1 MPLES
6 KQMAKSANEDI
17 GFELDSGYCY
27 LVKEERPQLSYEL
40 FERLTANSEGLF
52 ITRIYPSKLEEKLKA
67 RNLHLIWLSHAPG
80 KDRCHPSSLQSLARV
95 MFNTLER
102 NGTVLLDGLEYLV
115 IHNGFNEMLIFLEQ
129 LNEFAMQKKGI
140 VLIPINPVAFDLREL
155 ALLERNLKV
164 LEISSA
170 IKTEDFSSL
179 IERY

>member
-1 MPLES
+1 MTQEP
-6 KQMAKSANEDI
+6 KQMDDSAVEDK

-40 FERLTANSEGLF
+40 FERLTADSEGLF
-52 ITRIYPSKLEEKLKA
+52 ITRIYPSKLEERLKPKG
-67 RNLHLIWLSHAPG
+67 LQLIWLSHAPG

-95 MFNTLER
+95 MFNTLEK
-102 NGTVLLDGLEYLV
+102 NGSVLLDGLEYLV

-129 LNEFAMQKKGI
+129 INEFAMQKKGI
-140 VLIPINPVAFDLREL
+140 VLIPINPMAFDLREL

-170 IKTEDFSSL
+170 VKTKDFSSL